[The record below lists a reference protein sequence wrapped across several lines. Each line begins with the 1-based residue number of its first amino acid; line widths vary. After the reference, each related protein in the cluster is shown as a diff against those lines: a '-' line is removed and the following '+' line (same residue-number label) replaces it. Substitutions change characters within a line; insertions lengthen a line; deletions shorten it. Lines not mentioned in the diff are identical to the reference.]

1 MKRFRD
7 QLESE
12 GLATKKVCLG
22 VRVVEGLSSQPQVKT
37 ANEKTANKRL
47 SLEASKAEDL
57 SESSNKKV
65 RLSIPGSDEKTEVRP
80 TDEDI
85 AQRPSTASTTTTE
98 SAYVIQHIDITEEVN
113 RRLQESRL
121 RRLMETPSTAQK
133 RKRDDD
139 EDTPMQSGT
148 ETEVTPRTGHDGNN
162 DDPTPT
168 KRARLSGNFE
178 QNGKRALDGNDN
190 HGRPGGSFKRRK
202 YSWKG

>member
-1 MKRFRD
+1 MWVAG
-7 QLESE
+7 EP
-12 GLATKKVCLG
+12 
-22 VRVVEGLSSQPQVKT
+22 SSQPKVKT
-37 ANEKTANKRL
+37 ANEKAANKRL
-47 SLEASKAEDL
+47 SLEASKAEDS
-57 SESSNKKV
+57 SETPTKKV
-65 RLSIPGSDEKTEVRP
+65 RLSIPGSNEKTEVRP
-80 TDEDI
+80 TDEEI
-85 AQRPSTASTTTTE
+85 ARRPSTASTTTTD
-98 SAYVIQHIDITEEVN
+98 STYVVQQIDITEEVN

-148 ETEVTPRTGHDGNN
+148 DTEATPRTANDGNS

-178 QNGKRALDGNDN
+178 QNGKRARDGNEN
-190 HGRPGGSFKRRK
+190 HSRPGNSFKRRK